1 MTSEE
6 RRKKLRWRI
15 AGFFFLSG
23 IITATWN
30 SRIPDVQD
38 HLQLG
43 NAAWGVVLA
52 ALPVGLMTGLPV
64 SSWLVARF
72 GATAVTTITTIIAC
86 LGLAILGVASER
98 LSLMIVL
105 FFIGFNRTIMN
116 IALNTSAV
124 EVQQLYQKPVISVFH
139 GLWSLACF
147 AAAGIGTLMIIF
159 KTLPAFHFA
168 FIALVCLAG
177 VFLNRDR
184 SKTIEHTQP
193 GKKPFLVKPDQYLLL
208 LGLIAFFSMS
218 AENTM
223 FDWSINYFDKV
234 LHAERKWMT
243 AGYTCFI
250 VMMSLGRLAG
260 DRMIHR
266 FGYINMLQFNGILMA
281 AGFAIA
287 SMLPGLLAAS
297 FGFLLVGFGDG
308 TIVPIIYSLAGRSAK
323 LPAYAIAS
331 VTTIGYTGF
340 VVNPLVVGF
349 VSDAM
354 GMQWAFGLMAV
365 YAICVTIL
373 AIKARKFEVQWK
385 SKN

>member
-1 MTSEE
+1 MTNEE
-6 RRKKLRWRI
+6 RRKKLRWRV

-52 ALPVGLMTGLPV
+52 ALPVGLMIGLPV
-64 SSWLVARF
+64 ASWLVARF
-72 GATAVTTITTIIAC
+72 GTSAVTTTTTIIAC
-86 LGLAILGVASER
+86 LSLALLGVASER
-98 LSLMIVL
+98 LSIMIVL

-116 IALNTSAV
+116 IAINTSAV
-124 EVQQLYQKPVISVFH
+124 EVQQLYHEPVISVFH

-147 AAAGIGTLMIIF
+147 AAAGIGTLMIIL
-159 KTLPAFHFA
+159 KIIPAFHFV
-168 FIALVCLAG
+168 FIAIICLAA
-177 VFLNRDR
+177 VILNRDR
-184 SKTIEHTQP
+184 SKNIEHTQP

-223 FDWSINYFDKV
+223 FDWSINYLDKV
-234 LHAERKWMT
+234 LHVERKWMT

-266 FGYINMLQFNGILMA
+266 YGYINMLQFNGILMA
-281 AGFAIA
+281 TGFAIA
-287 SMLPGLLAAS
+287 SLLPDLLAAC

-308 TIVPIIYSLAGRSAK
+308 TIVPIIYSLAGKSSK

-331 VTTIGYTGF
+331 VTTIGYVGF

-349 VSDAM
+349 ISDNM
-354 GMQWAFGLMAV
+354 GMQWAFGLMGL
-365 YAICVTIL
+365 YSICVTIL
-373 AIKARKFEVQWK
+373 AGKTRIVQK
-385 SKN
+385 SEK